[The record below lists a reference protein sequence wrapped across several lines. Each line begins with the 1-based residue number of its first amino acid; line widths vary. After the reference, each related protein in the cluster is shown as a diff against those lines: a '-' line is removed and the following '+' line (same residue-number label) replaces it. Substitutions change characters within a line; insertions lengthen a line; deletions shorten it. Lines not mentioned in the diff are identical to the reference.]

1 MMLLIP
7 EHHLTGFA
15 EPLLGHRSELE
26 DVAGTSCRVVK

>member
-15 EPLLGHRSELE
+15 EPLLGQRSEFE
-26 DVAGTSCRVVK
+26 DVAGASCRVVE